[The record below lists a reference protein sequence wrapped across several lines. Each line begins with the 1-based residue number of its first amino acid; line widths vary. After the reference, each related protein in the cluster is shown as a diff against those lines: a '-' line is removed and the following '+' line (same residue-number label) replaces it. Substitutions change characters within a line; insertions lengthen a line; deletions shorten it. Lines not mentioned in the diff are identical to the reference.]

1 MPLSLGFLE
10 RASESESELV
20 LSQCLSFG
28 SCYRMS
34 ISHIPTQ
41 HILFLGHGASES
53 RLS

>member
-10 RASESESELV
+10 RAAEGEPV

-41 HILFLGHGASES
+41 RILFQGHGASEN